1 MTMNLFSVEQLASA
15 TTATYGNAKV
25 HHPHLD
31 AAMCRFDIDSLQR
44 QAAFL
49 ATVSIESQ
57 QLTKLEEGLYYR
69 DPERLARI
77 YPRAFKNAAAAVP
90 YARNPKG
97 LGDLLYKGYWGRGHL
112 GLTWRR
118 NYERASE
125 ALGYDYVGNPALV
138 AEPKHAALTAAWYWH
153 DAGCNGPA
161 DAEDMT
167 EVTRRVNGPALMHL
181 AERKAQYAI
190 AKKALAATGA

>member
-1 MTMNLFSVEQLASA
+1 MSFAVEQLAAATSA
-15 TTATYGNAKV
+15 PCGNAKV
-25 HHPHLD
+25 HHPHLC
-31 AAMCRFDIDSLQR
+31 AAMSRFNIDSLQR

-49 ATVSIESQ
+49 ATVSVESQ
-57 QLTKLEEGLYYR
+57 QLSKMEEGLYYK
-69 DPERLARI
+69 DAARLARI
-77 YPRAFKNAAAAVP
+77 YPRAFKSAADAEP

-125 ALGYDYVGNPALV
+125 ALGYDYVGDPALV
-138 AEPKHAALTAAWYWH
+138 ATPKHAALTAAWYWH
-153 DAGCNGPA
+153 DAKCNDPA
-161 DAEDMT
+161 DKGDMT

-181 AERKAQYAI
+181 AERKAQYEI
-190 AKKALAATGA
+190 ALKALA

>member
-1 MTMNLFSVEQLASA
+1 MNLFSVEQLASA
-15 TTATYGNAKV
+15 TSAPYGNAKTY
-25 HHPHLD
+25 HQPLLD
-31 AAMCRFDIDSLQR
+31 AMGRFDICSLQR

-49 ATVSIESQ
+49 ATVSVESAR
-57 QLTKLEEGLYYR
+57 LSSPEESLYYK
-69 DPERLARI
+69 DPDRLARI

-90 YARNPKG
+90 YARNPQG
-97 LGDLLYKGYWGRGHL
+97 LSELLYKNYHGRGLL

-138 AEPKHAALTAAWYWH
+138 ATPKHAALTAAWFWH
-153 DAGCNGPA
+153 DAKCNDPA
-161 DAEDMT
+161 DKGDMT

-181 AERKAQYAI
+181 TERKAQYEI
-190 AKKALAATGA
+190 ALKALA

>member
-1 MTMNLFSVEQLASA
+1 MSFTVEQLA
-15 TTATYGNAKV
+15 TATSAPYGNAKV
-25 HHPHLD
+25 HHPHLE

-49 ATVSIESQ
+49 ATVAVESQ
-57 QLTKLEEGLYYR
+57 QLTKTEEGLYYR
-69 DPERLARI
+69 EAERLARI
-77 YPRAFKNAAAAVP
+77 YPRAFKNAAAAEP

-97 LGDLLYKGYWGRGHL
+97 LSELLYKGHHGRGL
-112 GLTWRR
+112 IQLTWRR
-118 NYERASE
+118 NYERAGE

-153 DAGCNGPA
+153 DAKCNEPA
-161 DAEDMT
+161 DKGDMT

-181 AERKAQYAI
+181 AERKAQYEI
-190 AKKALAATGA
+190 ALKALA

>member
-1 MTMNLFSVEQLASA
+1 MSFTVEQLAAATSA
-15 TTATYGNAKV
+15 PYENAKV
-25 HHPHLD
+25 YHQHLLD
-31 AAMCRFDIDSLQR
+31 GMTRFNIDSLQR

-49 ATVSIESQ
+49 ATVSVESAR
-57 QLTKLEEGLYYR
+57 LSSPEESLYYK

-90 YARNPKG
+90 YARNPQG
-97 LGDLLYKGYWGRGHL
+97 LSELLYKNYHGRGLL

-153 DAGCNGPA
+153 DAKCNDPA
-161 DAEDMT
+161 DRGDMT

-181 AERKAQYAI
+181 AERKAQYETAL
-190 AKKALAATGA
+190 KALS